1 MRRSLSD
8 DNGTSELRS
17 SGHVVDDD
25 VTGGHV
31 TDGYVTGGRCGGWTA
46 RGAGQCAHLLV
57 PLGFAVT
64 IMWICVLWIGPGS
77 ADRRSAVWI
86 G

>member
-17 SGHVVDDD
+17 SGHVVADD
-25 VTGGHV
+25 
-31 TDGYVTGGRCGGWTA
+31 VTGGRCGSWTA